1 MSGDITRNLMYIM
14 RSHAATCNPP
24 VMEEFL
30 QTFMDLGYWLAA
42 GTEQETDLTWN
53 RRLEAAPDA
62 DLPALEP
69 GISDLLREQMQ
80 LYLAGQRD
88 SIGLSAYSTGPVA
101 FELLAFSFDCAFEEQ
116 EEGAICVFT
125 TGAVSAWGA
134 AADVVW
140 DDIARRMYRLWCP
153 LYAYSYFDLPGEVR
167 IERDDV
173 LTLHLPYL
181 HRRMNFLGPELV
193 DALGRERVLTTPG
206 AKIEALDDGGAYLY
220 LWPHD
225 NTQANTQAT
234 QHLGLSVVGV

>member
-1 MSGDITRNLMYIM
+1 MSGEIIRNLIYIM
-14 RSHAATCNPP
+14 RSHEATCNPP

-42 GTEQETDLTWN
+42 GMEQETYLMWD
-53 RRLEAAPDA
+53 RRLYAAPDA
-62 DLPALEP
+62 DLPSLEP
-69 GISDLLREQMQ
+69 GISDPLREQMQ
-80 LYLAGQRD
+80 LYLAGQHD
-88 SIGLSAYSTGPVA
+88 SVGVFAYSTGPVA
-101 FELLAFSFDCAFEEQ
+101 FELPAFHFVCAFEEQ
-116 EEGAICVFT
+116 EEGAICLFT
-125 TGAVSAWGA
+125 TGNGSAWGA

-140 DDIARRMYRLWCP
+140 DDIARRMYRLWRP

-167 IERDDV
+167 LEREDV

-206 AKIEALDDGGAYLY
+206 AKIGALDDGGAYLY

-225 NTQANTQAT
+225 NAQAT
-234 QHLGLSVVGV
+234 KHLGLSVEGV